1 MFPSIKLRQ
10 VCGEERCVTTLCV
23 ADLGSLG
30 PFDRILSHRK
40 QLNEHSRRLK
50 MVTISVDDRLLAA
63 YLFYGGILL
72 LKMLSMSLIT
82 AFYRIKNKVCDIIV
96 FSTISIPPPRS

>member
-1 MFPSIKLRQ
+1 M
-10 VCGEERCVTTLCV
+10 TTLCV
-23 ADLGSLG
+23 ADLGSLE
-30 PFDRILSHRK
+30 PFDRILSHRE

-50 MVTISVDDRLLAA
+50 MVTISVNDRLLAA

-96 FSTISIPPPRS
+96 FTSTEKMDDLLSTIPAPRS